1 MRLEG
6 SYLLLDCGE
15 GAQRQLSRY
24 GLRVLKISHVFIT
37 HLHGDHY
44 FGLPGLITSMALYG
58 RTEPLVI
65 VGPPALESIMQVL
78 ITESDSVLPY
88 ELQYIQTQRESKET
102 VIETDQF
109 KVVSVPL
116 KHRVPC
122 TGFLVQEKGPELKL
136 NVDACVQY
144 KVPVENYD
152 AIKMGADYQSQ
163 SQGVIENN
171 LLTSPGYKNRTYA
184 YITDTIYDP
193 EYLVPILKDADLLY
207 HEATFLHERAD
218 RAAETF
224 HSTALQA
231 ARIAQAANV
240 KRLMIGHFSAR
251 YHDAQPL
258 LEEAQSVFINTV
270 EAVEGESYSV

>member
-88 ELQYIQTQRESKET
+88 ELQYVQTH
-102 VIETDQF
+102 
-109 KVVSVPL
+109 P
-116 KHRVPC
+116 
-122 TGFLVQEKGPELKL
+122 
-136 NVDACVQY
+136 
-144 KVPVENYD
+144 
-152 AIKMGADYQSQ
+152 
-163 SQGVIENN
+163 
-171 LLTSPGYKNRTYA
+171 
-184 YITDTIYDP
+184 
-193 EYLVPILKDADLLY
+193 
-207 HEATFLHERAD
+207 
-218 RAAETF
+218 
-224 HSTALQA
+224 
-231 ARIAQAANV
+231 
-240 KRLMIGHFSAR
+240 
-251 YHDAQPL
+251 
-258 LEEAQSVFINTV
+258 
-270 EAVEGESYSV
+270 

>member
-1 MRLEG
+1 M
-6 SYLLLDCGE
+6 LLDCGE

-65 VGPPALESIMQVL
+65 VGPPALENIMQVL

-88 ELQYIQTQRESKET
+88 ELHYIQTQTKSIET
-102 VIETDQF
+102 VVETEQF
-109 KVVSVPL
+109 QIDSVPL

-122 TGFLVQEKGPELKL
+122 TGFLVKEKGPELKL
-136 NVDACVQY
+136 NVDACVKY
-144 KVPVENYD
+144 KVPVEEYD
-152 AIKMGADYQSQ
+152 AIKLGADYHSQ
-163 SQGVIENN
+163 SQGVIANN
-171 LLTSPGYKNRTYA
+171 LLTSPGNKNRTYA

-193 EYLVPILKDADLLY
+193 ENLVPILKDADLLY
-207 HEATFLHERAD
+207 HEATFLHERVD
-218 RAAETF
+218 RAADTV
-224 HSTALQA
+224 HTTALQA
-231 ARIAQAANV
+231 GQIAQAANV

-251 YHDAQPL
+251 YNDAQPL
-258 LEEAQSVFINTV
+258 LDEAQSVFVNAV
-270 EAVEGESYSV
+270 EAVEGVCYSVL